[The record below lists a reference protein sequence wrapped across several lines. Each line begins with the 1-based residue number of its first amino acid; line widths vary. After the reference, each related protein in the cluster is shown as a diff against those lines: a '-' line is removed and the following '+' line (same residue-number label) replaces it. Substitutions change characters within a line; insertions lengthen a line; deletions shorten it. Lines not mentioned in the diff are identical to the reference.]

1 MPVIDAC
8 PDRVEQAQQALGV
21 RFRNRDL
28 LGLALVHSS
37 LLNEPLIDAE
47 PEVTE
52 SNERLEFLGDAVL
65 DLLVA
70 DYLFLRYPEMSEGRL
85 TVSRATLVRRETLSG
100 WAEDLRLGDFLRV
113 GRGEIQDGVVSQRTL
128 AGAFEAVLGA
138 LYLDQGFEA
147 ARTYVDAI
155 LDRDVDRLLA
165 TRDLTNYKGV
175 LQEQIQET
183 DTLLPEY
190 VVTSQRGPDHDR
202 TFVIEAL
209 HRGITI
215 GKGEGRS
222 KRAAEQAAAKDALTR
237 MAGRSDETNGVDLDD
252 APSEINDT
260 TY

>member
-1 MPVIDAC
+1 MPVVDVC
-8 PDRVEQAQQALGV
+8 SDRVERAEEALGV
-21 RFRNRDL
+21 RFQDRDL
-28 LGLALVHSS
+28 LDLALVHSS

-47 PEVTE
+47 PEVKE

-70 DYLFLRYPEMSEGRL
+70 DYLYLRYPEMSEGRL
-85 TVSRATLVRRETLSG
+85 TVSRATLVRRETLAG
-100 WAEDLRLGDFLRV
+100 WAEERQLGALLRV

-147 ARTYVDAI
+147 TRAFIDAI

-175 LQEQIQET
+175 LQEKIQQR

-190 VVTSQRGPDHDR
+190 VVTSQTGPDHDR
-202 TFVIEAL
+202 TFVIEAR
-209 HRGITI
+209 HRGTAI
-215 GKGEGRS
+215 GKGVGRS
-222 KRAAEQAAAKDALTR
+222 KRAAEQAAAKDALEQ
-237 MAGRSDETNGVDLDD
+237 MAGRSDETIGVDLDD
-252 APSEINDT
+252 APNEMNKAT
-260 TY
+260 H